1 MGKIKKLKSN
11 ELVGGVDREDVY
23 PITSTKAVFDDS
35 NTSQDDINKNRLE
48 RIEDLEETMPT
59 TVKSITINGGQRV
72 NTVDENGNVDL
83 TIYSDGG
90 QDYEGL
96 TEVVADLRDIV
107 GENPEEPQ
115 SGTLLERVDT
125 LEEAVG
131 TEGSVDQR
139 IENAINDLDSQ
150 IVVNYGE
157 VNPHIRGAV
166 QLVDGKLTRFELEE
180 SDIAS
185 LDADFEE

>member
-23 PITSTKAVFDDS
+23 PITSTKAVFDAS
-35 NTSQDDINKNRLE
+35 NISQDDINKNRLD
-48 RIEDLEETMPT
+48 RIEELEETMPT

-125 LEEAVG
+125 LEDAVG
-131 TEGSVDQR
+131 TGGCCIAVCAGTESSNGMRCIGKGGGIDSPRYDY
-139 IENAINDLDSQ
+139 AIMCKIYA
-150 IVVNYGE
+150 IVE
-157 VNPHIRGAV
+157 
-166 QLVDGKLTRFELEE
+166 
-180 SDIAS
+180 
-185 LDADFEE
+185 